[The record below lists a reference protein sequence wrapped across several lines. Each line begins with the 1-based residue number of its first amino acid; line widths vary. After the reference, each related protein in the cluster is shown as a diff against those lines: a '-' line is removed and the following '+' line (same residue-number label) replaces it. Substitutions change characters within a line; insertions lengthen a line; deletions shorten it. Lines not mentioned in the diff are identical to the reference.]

1 MRKDV
6 RFGLSIAAVFVAVV
20 VVYIIVLLGNTDKP
34 GNDVTLVTDG
44 TTPPAAP
51 ANAAPPPVATPASPR
66 STTPVKPAVTP
77 HDTPAA
83 GAPVVHS
90 AAPVVAHASAAVPPP
105 APAAAANHNDDP
117 WRVALETGVLTAPAS
132 SPSAASDTAP
142 AATAVPPSAVST
154 DSIGTAGNPS
164 TTTPPIN
171 ASVSAGAADV
181 SISGST
187 GSAPTPVATGS
198 TASAAAVPPAPQVTI
213 TEQPRS
219 AGATPPVTVAM
230 AGSGAAPVRDSAS
243 VSSADQAPSASVA
256 SALAARGVMA
266 APGSGSSG
274 SGTIMVTSPPTSRPS
289 GPLIA
294 AVHSHTVAPG
304 ETYSSISAALFGN
317 AKYWPEIAAANPK
330 IDPKRLHPGL
340 VLVIPDIPAAAVTP
354 AATAAPVA
362 PAVAT
367 PVSTP
372 VAPIDA
378 KTQYRVQSGDSLY
391 RIAVRLY
398 GNGNLGE
405 KIYDINKDLIGPDPA
420 KLKPGQILKLPQ
432 APGQST
438 AAADAPSASAST
450 GR

>member
-1 MRKDV
+1 M
-6 RFGLSIAAVFVAVV
+6 A
-20 VVYIIVLLGNTDKP
+20 
-34 GNDVTLVTDG
+34 
-44 TTPPAAP
+44 TT
-51 ANAAPPPVATPASPR
+51 
-66 STTPVKPAVTP
+66 
-77 HDTPAA
+77 
-83 GAPVVHS
+83 
-90 AAPVVAHASAAVPPP
+90 
-105 APAAAANHNDDP
+105 
-117 WRVALETGVLTAPAS
+117 
-132 SPSAASDTAP
+132 
-142 AATAVPPSAVST
+142 
-154 DSIGTAGNPS
+154 
-164 TTTPPIN
+164 
-171 ASVSAGAADV
+171 
-181 SISGST
+181 
-187 GSAPTPVATGS
+187 
-198 TASAAAVPPAPQVTI
+198 
-213 TEQPRS
+213 
-219 AGATPPVTVAM
+219 
-230 AGSGAAPVRDSAS
+230 
-243 VSSADQAPSASVA
+243 
-256 SALAARGVMA
+256 
-266 APGSGSSG
+266 
-274 SGTIMVTSPPTSRPS
+274 PPTSRPS
-289 GPLIA
+289 APLIA

-362 PAVAT
+362 PPLAT

-438 AAADAPSASAST
+438 AAADAPSASASS